1 MMEKVE
7 NLKWKE
13 SLYKSIIYRIITVIL
28 GFTTAYIITGD
39 ILIAIGVALLTE
51 IVQFV
56 NYFIFE
62 IFWTNLITKKRIIEE
77 YKRTVDLTLNTD
89 AILELAYRISN
100 TDTFIGEVYL
110 SSLDFLKSILKN
122 ENLKEIHNEVE
133 RYLEHF
139 KFTHKNREF
148 GTYQEE

>member
-1 MMEKVE
+1 MEKVE
-7 NLKWKE
+7 NLDWKE
-13 SLYKSIIYRIITVIL
+13 SLFKSIIYRIITVFL

-39 ILIAIGVALLTE
+39 VAIAIGVAILTE
-51 IVQFV
+51 AVQFA

-62 IFWTNLITKKRIIEE
+62 IFWTNFITKKRIIEN
-77 YKRTVDLTLNTD
+77 YKQTVDLTLHSD

-122 ENLKEIHNEVE
+122 ENLKEIHSEVE
-133 RYLEHF
+133 QYLEHF
-139 KFTHKNREF
+139 KFTHRNREF
-148 GTYQEE
+148 GTYKVS